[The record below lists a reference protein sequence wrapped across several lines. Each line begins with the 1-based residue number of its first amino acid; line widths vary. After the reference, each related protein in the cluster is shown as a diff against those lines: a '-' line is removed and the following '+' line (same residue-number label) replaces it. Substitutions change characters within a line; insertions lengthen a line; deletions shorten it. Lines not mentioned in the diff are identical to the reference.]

1 MYKRQRLYRNYS
13 SGDYS
18 DSYRGDASETARR
31 ENSADGTGGNDAAG
45 PAGKGAGN
53 KETTADG
60 VPGQR
65 PGEETNG
72 GSGSRNDPSGSRTSV
87 RRDRSGR
94 DTSSPSVTGV
104 PEFFS
109 KHPRAYAAFTAFFS
123 PTALLCYIFYAVII
137 LL

>member
-1 MYKRQRLYRNYS
+1 MRPR
-13 SGDYS
+13 
-18 DSYRGDASETARR
+18 T
-31 ENSADGTGGNDAAG
+31 
-45 PAGKGAGN
+45 
-53 KETTADG
+53 
-60 VPGQR
+60 GQR

-72 GSGSRNDPSGSRTSV
+72 SSGSRNDPSGSRTGRQGGTWTGPGGSGTAV

-94 DTSSPSVTGV
+94 DTSPSPSVTGV